1 MKAGGVGGG
10 EQRPSERHGTDVGE
24 VRTSLRGRLRETQT
38 GDPRAA
44 PPCAHRRRVPMD
56 GPRRG
61 GPAHTLACAL
71 LAPHSAPQEGS
82 APAHPMSRNTHRE
95 LLLGV
100 RCGPATT
107 NPPPPPLPQLHT
119 LHTIRGREGGRQRGR
134 GTGPGP
140 AVGRGRSRP
149 SEGNRERAGGKRR
162 SPLQGTAWKCP
173 SPQSGTRGG
182 GHKGARI
189 GVPPR
194 AAPRRRPHGTGEST
208 EPGLGV
214 CPGTELTAPV
224 WRPARRSVG
233 WNCGAPPILWVPPL
247 RPGRPG
253 LPAAR
258 VLCVC
263 RGVCVCVCVYRGVRT
278 HTRGT

>member
-107 NPPPPPLPQLHT
+107 NPPPPPSSAPYAPYD
-119 LHTIRGREGGRQRGR
+119 
-134 GTGPGP
+134 PG
-140 AVGRGRSRP
+140 S
-149 SEGNRERAGGKRR
+149 
-162 SPLQGTAWKCP
+162 
-173 SPQSGTRGG
+173 
-182 GHKGARI
+182 
-189 GVPPR
+189 
-194 AAPRRRPHGTGEST
+194 
-208 EPGLGV
+208 
-214 CPGTELTAPV
+214 
-224 WRPARRSVG
+224 
-233 WNCGAPPILWVPPL
+233 
-247 RPGRPG
+247 
-253 LPAAR
+253 
-258 VLCVC
+258 
-263 RGVCVCVCVYRGVRT
+263 
-278 HTRGT
+278 

>member
-61 GPAHTLACAL
+61 GPAHPLACAL

-107 NPPPPPLPQLHT
+107 NPPPPLLSSIRSIRSGVVRAGGSGAGGQGRARQWGGGAADPQ
-119 LHTIRGREGGRQRGR
+119 R
-134 GTGPGP
+134 GTGSAPVGNVGP
-140 AVGRGRSRP
+140 RCREQRGSAPHPKAGHGVGDTKGLGSASRP
-149 SEGNRERAGGKRR
+149 EPRPDGGPTARGSPPSRAWG
-162 SPLQGTAWKCP
+162 C
-173 SPQSGTRGG
+173 
-182 GHKGARI
+182 
-189 GVPPR
+189 
-194 AAPRRRPHGTGEST
+194 
-208 EPGLGV
+208 
-214 CPGTELTAPV
+214 APV
-224 WRPARRSVG
+224 QS
-233 WNCGAPPILWVPPL
+233 
-247 RPGRPG
+247 
-253 LPAAR
+253 
-258 VLCVC
+258 
-263 RGVCVCVCVYRGVRT
+263 
-278 HTRGT
+278 